1 MPPSGFGATPDIT
14 PTMLN
19 IRPRTPVP
27 RGNIVN
33 PTSHVEQ
40 SPRSWNP
47 VRCSPHTPPLLPK
60 PSPLEPVHAWSPRQP
75 PSLHTSPHPRTAPRL
90 LLPRRGHARK
100 LASPLHFPHERGN
113 HPTPLPS
120 LPTFPPA
127 SPTPATSCASVCGS
141 APSHLPKP
149 QATPHLRPT
158 SHFVGTSIFPPI
170 PPRYIR
176 KKNFIFH
183 AYPPPPSIIGSISEL
198 HRTLN
203 IPEKVFFV
211 LFHALHLFY

>member
-1 MPPSGFGATPDIT
+1 MPPSGFGATPGIT

-113 HPTPLPS
+113 HPTLEAHVPLRGHVN
-120 LPTFPPA
+120 LPTNPPTLYKEKEFHFPRLSPFPLDHRKYIGTA
-127 SPTPATSCASVCGS
+127 SDIKHPRKGIFCPFSRTSLV
-141 APSHLPKP
+141 L
-149 QATPHLRPT
+149 
-158 SHFVGTSIFPPI
+158 
-170 PPRYIR
+170 
-176 KKNFIFH
+176 
-183 AYPPPPSIIGSISEL
+183 
-198 HRTLN
+198 LN
-203 IPEKVFFV
+203 IKYIFV
-211 LFHALHLFY
+211 KLITKND